1 MTTYYQVA
9 PLNFGDDALFFWAV
23 KKNKKWSLNS
33 HLEKGLTFDEIFNFT
48 YKSEN
53 EFNFFICPEFCIYGK
68 LQTINWKRI
77 DFAVDYKNYFRVY
90 RRCEITHDSLKHCRS
105 GNMNSTLYPEILELR
120 IQMDSAIAIAQLSEQ
135 YQLTDSFQ
143 TLIDMKTREIIYRQ
157 GQKITLTLSD
167 FIFKDLDT
175 DGQDEIFWFS
185 ISDKSIIDFKV
196 YHLTTI
202 GLLEVDS
209 KSYLSNLQ
217 ATKEYDDL
225 ILISTLDA
233 YEWVH

>member
-1 MTTYYQVA
+1 
-9 PLNFGDDALFFWAV
+9 
-23 KKNKKWSLNS
+23 
-33 HLEKGLTFDEIFNFT
+33 
-48 YKSEN
+48 
-53 EFNFFICPEFCIYGK
+53 
-68 LQTINWKRI
+68 
-77 DFAVDYKNYFRVY
+77 
-90 RRCEITHDSLKHCRS
+90 
-105 GNMNSTLYPEILELR
+105 MNSTLYPEILELR